1 MCVYGCVCVCMY
13 VTVCVPRIYHH
24 LWKWPLGVH
33 AVLACDRYW
42 CSGHWGVEVS
52 FGWSV
57 LHLQRPST
65 EMARYCGSS
74 YFVFEGS
81 SLLLYVLAVPSWR
94 YPKQTWE
101 GCVFWR
107 PFPSFIVGSVFVNDC
122 SEWWEVLPI
131 YGFDM
136 QFSINWQCGACF
148 LCSANKIKIKPMC
161 LKVTSWD
168 CLLECSPCFDMLSDY
183 LPQHIA
189 WGEMSLHPHTGFVI
203 WSALKHWFSTV
214 VTRSVHKAAALSQPH
229 LRIS

>member
-1 MCVYGCVCVCMY
+1 MCIGYQFSALTQWNFLRQLFLLRHASLRIISVHSFAAKTYCMLFDCYIICQWMCVYGCVCVCMY

-24 LWKWPLGVH
+24 LWNWPLGVH

-74 YFVFEGS
+74 YLVFEGS

-136 QFSINWQCGACF
+136 QFSIN
-148 LCSANKIKIKPMC
+148 
-161 LKVTSWD
+161 
-168 CLLECSPCFDMLSDY
+168 
-183 LPQHIA
+183 
-189 WGEMSLHPHTGFVI
+189 
-203 WSALKHWFSTV
+203 
-214 VTRSVHKAAALSQPH
+214 
-229 LRIS
+229 